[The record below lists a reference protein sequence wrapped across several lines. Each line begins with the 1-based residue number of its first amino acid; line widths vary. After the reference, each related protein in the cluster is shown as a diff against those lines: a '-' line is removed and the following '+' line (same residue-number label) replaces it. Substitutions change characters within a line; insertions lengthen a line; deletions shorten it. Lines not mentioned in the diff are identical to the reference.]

1 MKRYVMS
8 VMTILVV
15 LGVLLS
21 ACAPAA
27 TPAAPAAPAAPQV
40 VTKEVIV
47 TKEVPKEV
55 VVTKEVQVEVTAA
68 PPTLVPT
75 PTIPPPVQTGGEGCD
90 PAATKITWFIGLGA
104 GTNADVVPL
113 EKAWTDKYNKSQK
126 AACLLLNIV
135 YNTGQNSY
143 DALRALI
150 AAGNA
155 PDIVG
160 PVGKAGRASFQGAWA
175 DVGQLAKDAGF
186 DLSQYDPK
194 LLDFTKDEG
203 TLVGL
208 PFALF
213 PSFIY
218 YNTKLFDEAKL
229 PYPPHK
235 VGEMYNGKPWD
246 LAAFQELAMKLTVDK
261 NGNDATSPD
270 FDPKNVTQF
279 GFYDQWTDARGVG
292 ALFGGGIP
300 YDEKTKSA
308 VIPDNYVKAWKWYYD
323 GIWKYHFMPTADYY
337 NSDQFNKGN
346 VFASG
351 NLAMS
356 RVHTWYTCC
365 FDNSKISWDIAV
377 MPTING
383 KITAKLHGDTFAIM
397 DQSKNKDVAFK
408 VLSDM
413 VRDPELPVI
422 YGGMPAKEADR
433 PAFFAA
439 KDKQAAPNKID
450 WSVAEEMLKY
460 PDLPNHEAWLPNLA
474 QANTLLGAFRT
485 TMDQTP
491 LLDLDAAIAKL
502 KSDLDAAY
510 KAAP

>member
-1 MKRYVMS
+1 MKHS
-8 VMTILVV
+8 FKVV
-15 LGVLLS
+15 IGVLLIVS
-21 ACAPAA
+21 VLLAACAPAV
-27 TPAAPAAPAAPQV
+27 APAPVVQTVV
-40 VTKEVIV
+40 VTKEVQSVV
-47 TKEVPKEV
+47 TKEVQT

-68 PPTLVPT
+68 PPTAVPT
-75 PTIPPPVQTGGEGCD
+75 PTIPPPVSTGGEGCD

-104 GTNADVVPL
+104 GTNAEVVPA
-113 EKAWTDKYNKSQK
+113 EKAWVEKYNKSQTK
-126 AACLLLNIV
+126 ACILLNIV

-175 DVGQLAKDAGF
+175 DVGQLAKAAGF
-186 DLSQYDPK
+186 DLTQYDPK

-213 PSFIY
+213 PSFIF
-218 YNTKLFDEAKL
+218 YNKKLFDEAKL

-235 VGEMYNGKPWD
+235 VGELYDGKPWN
-246 LAAFQELAMKLTVDK
+246 LETFSELAQKLTVDK

-270 FDPKNVTQF
+270 LDPKSITQF
-279 GFYDQWTDARGVG
+279 GFFEQWTDARGVA

-308 VIPDNYVKAWKWYYD
+308 VIPDSYVKAWKWYYD
-323 GIWKYHFMPTADYY
+323 GIWNKHFMPTADYY

-351 NLAMS
+351 NLGMS

-365 FDNSKISWDIAV
+365 FDVSKISWDIA
-377 MPTING
+377 
-383 KITAKLHGDTFAIM
+383 
-397 DQSKNKDVAFK
+397 
-408 VLSDM
+408 
-413 VRDPELPVI
+413 
-422 YGGMPAKEADR
+422 
-433 PAFFAA
+433 
-439 KDKQAAPNKID
+439 
-450 WSVAEEMLKY
+450 
-460 PDLPNHEAWLPNLA
+460 
-474 QANTLLGAFRT
+474 
-485 TMDQTP
+485 
-491 LLDLDAAIAKL
+491 
-502 KSDLDAAY
+502 
-510 KAAP
+510 